1 MKLAKK
7 IIYGLFLLFTG
18 LSFSSSDVSAQ
29 TNLELAEFYYNEG
42 SYEQARLYLVEI
54 YKRNKT
60 NAVYQMYYQSLLA
73 MDDFEAAE
81 NLVKKRLKSMHKN
94 SKSTAYV
101 DLGSL
106 YLNFDMFDL
115 AREAFD
121 NALEL
126 LQPGKN
132 QAVRL
137 ANAFIKLDELDMAYR
152 TYRKAQDLGTTDF
165 HYQFANLQGMRRDYQ
180 GMVESFLELLH
191 KTPTYLRTVQN
202 SLNRNLRL
210 QTEPENG
217 EIVRTELLKAAQ
229 KYPDDTIFPEMLV
242 WYFTQEKN
250 FSSAFIHARSIDLR
264 NKGMGLN
271 VMELGNTAAA
281 NDDLETAMDCYGYV
295 AAKGIDSPYF
305 YSARNEL
312 LQVRFHALT
321 KETPPNFEGLTLL
334 EEDYAASIRDL
345 GVRSETAIMLKNQ
358 AHILAFFLDRGD
370 EAMAIMEDV
379 LSITGLNSRVAAA
392 CKLELGDVYVFEDL
406 VWDASLLFSQIILDF
421 KDDPLGHEAKYRNAR
436 ISYYTG
442 DFAWA
447 QTQLNALKAST
458 SKLISND
465 AINLSLLIT
474 DNFNLDT
481 IVEPMEMY
489 ARADLLIMQRRY
501 GEAVSTLDTLIEAWP
516 GHALEDEILMLKGD
530 LALNNGDVEGA
541 LTYYQEVADLH
552 FDDITGDDAMYK
564 LAVIYDQILND
575 LVIAEELYEK
585 LIFEFSGSLH
595 VIEARKRYRE
605 LKGEEAVDIE
615 DFESSEEES
624 ISKP

>member
-7 IIYGLFLLFTG
+7 IIYGLFLLSTG

-81 NLVKKRLKSMHKN
+81 TLVKKRLKSMHKN

-106 YLNFDMFDL
+106 YLNFDMLDL

-229 KYPDDTIFPEMLV
+229 RYPDDTIFPEMLV

-281 NDDLETAMDCYGYV
+281 NDDLETAKDCYGYV

-370 EAMAIMEDV
+370 KAMAIMEDV
-379 LSITGLNSRVAAA
+379 LSIAGLNSRVAAA

-501 GEAVSTLDTLIEAWP
+501 GEAVSTLDTLVEAWP

-530 LALNNGDVEGA
+530 LALKNGDVEEA

-605 LKGEEAVDIE
+605 LKGEEAEDIE
-615 DFESSEEES
+615 VFESSEEES

>member
-1 MKLAKK
+1 MKHAKR
-7 IIYGLFLLFTG
+7 IIYGLFLLTTG
-18 LSFSSSDVSAQ
+18 LSFSSADVSAQ
-29 TNLELAEFYYNEG
+29 TDLELAEFYYNEG
-42 SYEQARLYLVEI
+42 SYEQAQLYLVEI

-73 MDDFEAAE
+73 MDDFEGAE
-81 NLVKKRLKSMHKN
+81 SLVKKRLKRMHKN

-106 YLNFDMFDL
+106 YLHFDKTDL
-115 AREAFD
+115 ARKAFD
-121 NALEL
+121 SALEL

-137 ANAFIKLDELDMAYR
+137 ANAFIKLDELDMAYM

-217 EIVRTELLKAAQ
+217 EMVRTELLKAAQ
-229 KYPDDTIFPEMLV
+229 RYPEDTIFPEMLV
-242 WYFTQEKN
+242 WYFTQEKD
-250 FSSAFIHARSIDLR
+250 FSSAFIHARSLDLR
-264 NKGMGLN
+264 RKGIGLN
-271 VMELGNTAAA
+271 IMELGNTAAA
-281 NDDLETAMDCYGYV
+281 NDDLETALDCYGYV

-305 YSARNEL
+305 FTARNEM

-321 KETPPNFEGLTLL
+321 KETPPNFDGLTAL
-334 EEDYAASIRDL
+334 EADYAASIRDL
-345 GVRSETAIMLKNQ
+345 GVKSETSIMLKNQ

-370 EAMAIMEDV
+370 EGMAIMEEV
-379 LSITGLNSRVAAA
+379 LSISGLNKRVAAV
-392 CKLELGDVYVFEDL
+392 CKLELGDIYVFENL
-406 VWDASLLFSQIILDF
+406 VWDASLLFSQVILDF

-481 IVEPMEMY
+481 IFEPMEMY
-489 ARADLLIMQRRY
+489 ARADLLMMQRRY
-501 GEAVSTLDTLIEAWP
+501 DEAVSTLDTLTENWP

-530 LALNNGDVEGA
+530 LALQNGEVESA

-552 FDDITGDDAMYK
+552 FDDITGDDALYN
-564 LAVIYDQILND
+564 LAVIYDVKLND
-575 LVIAEELYEK
+575 LVKAEALYEQ
-585 LIFEFSGSLH
+585 LIFEFSGSLY

-605 LKGEEAVDIE
+605 LKGEEAGSLE
-615 DFESSEEES
+615 GFESPLEES